1 MKATHASKESFVG
14 ILLSVPPLSVLLPG
28 DLLVG
33 IEGAAVVTFRD
44 VDNAIRGKA
53 TVKVSLIR
61 DGEEKEIEVKV
72 SALGSDGTDRLVEW
86 AGMVLQ
92 QTPRSHLNSQPSSS
106 VKVL

>member
-1 MKATHASKESFVG
+1 MWVQKLMERHSDKRHVLMIRRVRLDSSLTG
-14 ILLSVPPLSVLLPG
+14 VLLPG

-61 DGEEKEIEVKV
+61 DGVEKEIEVKV
-72 SALGSDGTDRLVEW
+72 SALGSMEQTGSWNGQEW
-86 AGMVLQ
+86 SCSRPSISWQ
-92 QTPRSHLNSQPSSS
+92 Q
-106 VKVL
+106 